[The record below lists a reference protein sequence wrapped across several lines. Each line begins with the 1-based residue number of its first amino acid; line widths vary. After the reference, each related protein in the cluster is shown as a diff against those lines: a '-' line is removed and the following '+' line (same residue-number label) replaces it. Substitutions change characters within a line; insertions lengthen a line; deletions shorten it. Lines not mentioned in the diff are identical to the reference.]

1 MKNYAEMSD
10 FEINKAVH
18 LVLLKK
24 GKIKEQFR
32 ISPSDFVDVFR
43 NSFGEPSV
51 IAVMRY
57 VKNGLS
63 DGYNPFGGAFDYCNN
78 PLDAWPIIV
87 KNNIAIEP
95 EATAFIDKP
104 TGNWIATDFNIHFQH
119 KDKNPLR
126 SVMVVFLMMKEK
138 EQETK

>member
-1 MKNYAEMSD
+1 MNYAEMSD

-57 VKNGLS
+57 VVNGSS
-63 DGYNPFGGAFDYCNN
+63 DGYNPFGGAFNYCNN
-78 PLDAWPIIV
+78 PSDAWPIIV
-87 KNNIAIEP
+87 ENKTYNANS
-95 EATAFIDKP
+95 
-104 TGNWIATDFNIHFQH
+104 GS
-119 KDKNPLR
+119 LR
-126 SVMVVFLMMKEK
+126 YLQDGKLTFDVYTSQLRELDVDISFGDYIGYIFS
-138 EQETK
+138 